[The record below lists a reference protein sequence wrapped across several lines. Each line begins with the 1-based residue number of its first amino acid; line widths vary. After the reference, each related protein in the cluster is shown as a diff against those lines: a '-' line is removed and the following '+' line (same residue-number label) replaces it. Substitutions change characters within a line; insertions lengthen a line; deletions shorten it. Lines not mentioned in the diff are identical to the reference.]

1 MIGGRADVVL
11 SDMAPNTTGHR
22 KTDQLRILGLVEGAA
37 AFAAEVLNP
46 GGTFVA
52 KVFQSGADAE
62 LMTQLKRDYATVR
75 HVKPASSRAGFFRA
89 LRAGDGI
96 SGRAGET
103 GVTLKRRHLQARA
116 ASLPQMSDLINLLVL
131 DNTTSLSVGDASMD
145 RDFRHRGIGV
155 GEGPN
160 LRAFGFRS
168 LLAGALLGIMASPVA
183 SAPAA
188 DQVAPQPPPQT
199 KPTDAPKIE
208 TPVTADAPG
217 PSFRAAVR
225 AMVEQEV
232 RKTGLPADI
241 ADAVVQ
247 VESNYNPR
255 VIGGVGEI
263 GLMQIRPQT
272 AAMLGFRGSAEDL
285 AKPEV
290 NIHYGVTY
298 LSKAWR
304 LANGDLCR
312 TLMKYRAGHGENVM
326 TPRSVNYCRRAKIH
340 LAELGSPL
348 AEGTVPPAIIPASV
362 LANNQPKS
370 LLISPKDVYAQY
382 RQGTPA
388 ASRAFWVAQ
397 ETRVRAIKA
406 RIEAR
411 WHRRM
416 ASR

>member
-1 MIGGRADVVL
+1 
-11 SDMAPNTTGHR
+11 
-22 KTDQLRILGLVEGAA
+22 
-37 AFAAEVLNP
+37 
-46 GGTFVA
+46 
-52 KVFQSGADAE
+52 
-62 LMTQLKRDYATVR
+62 
-75 HVKPASSRAGFFRA
+75 
-89 LRAGDGI
+89 
-96 SGRAGET
+96 
-103 GVTLKRRHLQARA
+103 
-116 ASLPQMSDLINLLVL
+116 
-131 DNTTSLSVGDASMD
+131 MD
-145 RDFRHRGIGV
+145 RDFRHRGIDR

-160 LRAFGFRS
+160 LRAFGFRGI
-168 LLAGALLGIMASPVA
+168 LAGALLAVIASPAA
-183 SAPAA
+183 SAAA

-199 KPTDAPKIE
+199 NTADPPKIE
-208 TPVTADAPG
+208 APVPADAPG

-340 LAELGSPL
+340 LAGLGSPL

>member
-1 MIGGRADVVL
+1 
-11 SDMAPNTTGHR
+11 
-22 KTDQLRILGLVEGAA
+22 
-37 AFAAEVLNP
+37 
-46 GGTFVA
+46 
-52 KVFQSGADAE
+52 
-62 LMTQLKRDYATVR
+62 
-75 HVKPASSRAGFFRA
+75 
-89 LRAGDGI
+89 
-96 SGRAGET
+96 
-103 GVTLKRRHLQARA
+103 
-116 ASLPQMSDLINLLVL
+116 
-131 DNTTSLSVGDASMD
+131 MD
-145 RDFRHRGIGV
+145 RDFRHRGIEV
-155 GEGPN
+155 GEGLNP
-160 LRAFGFRS
+160 RALAFRG
-168 LLAGALLGIMASPVA
+168 LLAGVLLAIMAGPAA

-188 DQVAPQPPPQT
+188 DPVAPQPQPPT
-199 KPTDAPKIE
+199 NAASDGTPKAADTPKAE
-208 TPVTADAPG
+208 TPVTAEAPG

-232 RKTGLPADI
+232 KKTGLPADI

-285 AKPEV
+285 AKPEI

-340 LAELGSPL
+340 LAVLGSPL

-370 LLISPKDVYAQY
+370 LSISPKDVYAQY

-388 ASRAFWVAQ
+388 ASRAFWAAQ

>member
-1 MIGGRADVVL
+1 
-11 SDMAPNTTGHR
+11 
-22 KTDQLRILGLVEGAA
+22 
-37 AFAAEVLNP
+37 
-46 GGTFVA
+46 
-52 KVFQSGADAE
+52 
-62 LMTQLKRDYATVR
+62 
-75 HVKPASSRAGFFRA
+75 
-89 LRAGDGI
+89 
-96 SGRAGET
+96 
-103 GVTLKRRHLQARA
+103 
-116 ASLPQMSDLINLLVL
+116 
-131 DNTTSLSVGDASMD
+131 MD
-145 RDFRHRGIGV
+145 RDFRQRGIGM
-155 GEGPN
+155 GEGLN
-160 LRAFGFRS
+160 LRAFGFCS
-168 LLAGALLGIMASPVA
+168 LPAGALLAVLASPAA

-188 DQVAPQPPPQT
+188 DQVAPQPQPQT
-199 KPTDAPKIE
+199 NAAAGGAPKPADAPTIE
-208 TPVTADAPG
+208 TPVTAEAPG

-232 RKTGLPADI
+232 RKTGLPGEMAG
-241 ADAVVQ
+241 AVVQ

-285 AKPEV
+285 AKPEI

-312 TLMKYRAGHGENVM
+312 TLMKYRAGHGEEIM
-326 TPRSVNYCRRAKIH
+326 TARSVSYCRRAKIH

-348 AEGTVPPAIIPASV
+348 AAGTVPPAIIPASV

-382 RQGTPA
+382 KQGTPA
-388 ASRAFWVAQ
+388 ASRAFWAAQ

-411 WHRRM
+411 WHRL